1 MQAVGIGEGV
11 KEEKV
16 LETSVGETLTIR
28 LWEDRPRGEIYVPS
42 YDPEALAL
50 LNDEYE
56 RSFGDSN
63 NAIDSGKR
71 AFEFRALKPG
81 VHRIVFEKRMG
92 WKFTP
97 EDRRVFTLTG
107 GGGKAGAARD
117 PGGPDI
123 AFFNDVFLPPSPA
136 PLSVEDTGF
145 LFWDGGFQLTF
156 GFSR

>member
-28 LWEDRPRGEIYVPS
+28 LWEDRTRGEIYVPS

-81 VHRIVFEKRMG
+81 VHRLVFEKRMG

-97 EDRRVFTLTG
+97 EDRRGFTRYG
-107 GGGKAGAARD
+107 GGGEPGFAPEPGAS
-117 PGGPDI
+117 PI
-123 AFFNDVFLPPSPA
+123 FFFYKTLFPVSPA
-136 PLSVEDTGF
+136 
-145 LFWDGGFQLTF
+145 
-156 GFSR
+156 

>member
-28 LWEDRPRGEIYVPS
+28 LWEDRTRGEIYVPS

-81 VHRIVFEKRMG
+81 VHRLVFEKRMG

-97 EDRRVFTLTG
+97 EDRRGFTPPG
-107 GGGKAGAARD
+107 GGGKPRAAPE
-117 PGGPDI
+117 PGGPVI
-123 AFFNDVFLPPSPA
+123 CFFYNNLF
-136 PLSVEDTGF
+136 PLSPGPLSGAEAGV
-145 LFWDGGFQLTF
+145 LFC
-156 GFSR
+156 

>member
-16 LETSVGETLTIR
+16 LETSVGESLTIR
-28 LWEDRPRGEIYVPS
+28 LWEDRTRGEIYVPS

-63 NAIDSGKR
+63 KAIDSGKR

-81 VHRIVFEKRMG
+81 VHRLVFEKRMD
-92 WKFTP
+92 WQFHP
-97 EDRRVFTLTG
+97 EDRRVYADLGRG
-107 GGGKAGAARD
+107 GNPHSDRA
-117 PGGPDI
+117 PGGPWS
-123 AFFNDVFLPPSPA
+123 AFDHGV
-136 PLSVEDTGF
+136 
-145 LFWDGGFQLTF
+145 
-156 GFSR
+156 

>member
-28 LWEDRPRGEIYVPS
+28 LWEDRTRGEIDVPS

-50 LNDEYE
+50 LSDEYE

-63 NAIDSGKR
+63 NAIDAGKR
-71 AFEFRALKPG
+71 AFEFRGLKPG

-92 WKFTP
+92 WKFP
-97 EDRRVFTLTG
+97 PVLRRDSTVV
-107 GGGKAGAARD
+107 AAR
-117 PGGPDI
+117 
-123 AFFNDVFLPPSPA
+123 PA
-136 PLSVEDTGF
+136 P
-145 LFWDGGFQLTF
+145 
-156 GFSR
+156 

>member
-28 LWEDRPRGEIYVPS
+28 LWEDRTRGEIYVPS

-81 VHRIVFEKRMG
+81 VHRLVFEKRMG

-97 EDRRVFTLTG
+97 EDRRGLHPCG
-107 GGGKAGAARD
+107 GGGEPRACRD
-117 PGGPDI
+117 PRVAVN
-123 AFFNDVFLPPSPA
+123 AFFSYNCS
-136 PLSVEDTGF
+136 SG
-145 LFWDGGFQLTF
+145 
-156 GFSR
+156 

>member
-16 LETSVGETLTIR
+16 LETSVGESLTIR
-28 LWEDRPRGEIYVPS
+28 LWEDRTRGEIYVPS

-63 NAIDSGKR
+63 KAIDSGKR

-81 VHRIVFEKRMG
+81 VHRLVFEKRMG

-97 EDRRVFTLTG
+97 EDRRVYTVPVAG
-107 GGGKAGAARD
+107 ENPGAAPD
-117 PGGPDI
+117 PGVAEIGFGYD
-123 AFFNDVFLPPSPA
+123 AFLP
-136 PLSVEDTGF
+136 LSEA
-145 LFWDGGFQLTF
+145 
-156 GFSR
+156 R

>member
-28 LWEDRPRGEIYVPS
+28 LWEDRTRGEIYVPS

-63 NAIDSGKR
+63 NAIDAGKR

-97 EDRRVFTLTG
+97 EDRRVYTGPG
-107 GGGKAGAARD
+107 GGGKAGASRG
-117 PGGPDI
+117 PGGAGC
-123 AFFNDVFLPPSPA
+123 AFFCVCFPPPSPG
-136 PLSVEDTGF
+136 P
-145 LFWDGGFQLTF
+145 
-156 GFSR
+156 

>member
-28 LWEDRPRGEIYVPS
+28 LWEDRTRGEIYVPS

-71 AFEFRALKPG
+71 AFEFRAMKPG
-81 VHRIVFEKRMG
+81 IHRLVFEKRMG

-97 EDRRVFTLTG
+97 EDRRGYTLTAG
-107 GGGKAGAARD
+107 GGDTPSCPDTGAARL
-117 PGGPDI
+117 
-123 AFFNDVFLPPSPA
+123 AFF
-136 PLSVEDTGF
+136 
-145 LFWDGGFQLTF
+145 
-156 GFSR
+156 

>member
-28 LWEDRPRGEIYVPS
+28 LWEDRTRGEIYVPS

-81 VHRIVFEKRMG
+81 VHRLVFEKRMG

-97 EDRRVFTLTG
+97 EDRR
-107 GGGKAGAARD
+107 GASHSVARGQTSSSRA
-117 PGGPDI
+117 PRVPPSS
-123 AFFNDVFLPPSPA
+123 FFNDT
-136 PLSVEDTGF
+136 LSHR
-145 LFWDGGFQLTF
+145 
-156 GFSR
+156 S

>member
-1 MQAVGIGEGV
+1 MQAVVIGEGL

-16 LETSVGETLTIR
+16 LQTHVGETLTIR
-28 LWEDRPRGEIYVPS
+28 LWEDRTRGEIYVPC
-42 YDPEALAL
+42 YDPEAVAL

-63 NAIDSGKR
+63 NAIDAGKR

-97 EDRRVFTLTG
+97 EDRRVYTVTV
-107 GGGKAGAARD
+107 AGE
-117 PGGPDI
+117 
-123 AFFNDVFLPPSPA
+123 NTVS
-136 PLSVEDTGF
+136 S
-145 LFWDGGFQLTF
+145 
-156 GFSR
+156 

>member
-28 LWEDRPRGEIYVPS
+28 LWEDRTRGEIYVPS

-56 RSFGDSN
+56 RSFGDGN

-81 VHRIVFEKRMG
+81 VHRLVFEKRMG

-97 EDRRVFTLTG
+97 EDRRGDPLHAAG
-107 GGGKAGAARD
+107 GETSACLGPARARD
-117 PGGPDI
+117 CFFLHNPFLAPPG
-123 AFFNDVFLPPSPA
+123 
-136 PLSVEDTGF
+136 PL
-145 LFWDGGFQLTF
+145 
-156 GFSR
+156 